1 MAKPFL
7 MVAKL
12 AEASAIA
19 LAGSISTPSDLA
31 SLYQGGSR
39 L

>member
-19 LAGSISTPSDLA
+19 LAGSINTPFHLSPL
-31 SLYQGGSR
+31 
-39 L
+39 